1 MSKEKKEAEKRS
13 VGREILSW
21 VLYLGAAVVIATVI
35 KTFLFQL
42 IEVKGTSM
50 LETLQNGD
58 RLYVSILTSRLN
70 GYDRGD
76 IVICVYPGADHDCV
90 KRVVAIPGDTV
101 KVDHGVVYVNGEA
114 QEENYLT
121 YLAGYSTEEVT
132 LGEGEY
138 YVLGDNRPVSH
149 DSHSADVGVVTEI
162 VGEVRAVIWPPARIG
177 SKLK

>member
-1 MSKEKKEAEKRS
+1 MKKKKKEKKK
-13 VGREILSW
+13 VNTGRELLSW
-21 VLYLGAAVVIATVI
+21 ALYLGGAVVAAMLI
-35 KTFLFQL
+35 KAFLFQL

-58 RLYVSILTSRLN
+58 RLYVSILTSRIN

-76 IVICVYPGADHDCV
+76 VVICVYPGADHDCV

-101 KVDHGVVYVNGEA
+101 KVEAGTLYVNGEA
-114 QEENYLT
+114 VQEDYLT
-121 YLAGYSTEEVT
+121 YRAGYTTQEIT

-149 DSHSADVGVVTEI
+149 DSHSSDVGVVTQI